1 MNVTE
6 NRRES
11 KTVYME
17 PEIEASVRRA
27 ELLLAGIEHGA
38 RDAVWAA
45 LRRAGEHGLTVGMK
59 IVSEEYAIGQNELKR
74 HTRTIRR
81 VKEGA
86 SGGLEIEFG
95 YAGHVIPLIRFDT
108 RIGPD
113 GRIHARVLRSN
124 VRELIDSAFIAR
136 VGGEHKHTGIF
147 VRKGTERGP
156 IRQLYG
162 PSSVGAFYE
171 HEGTVDK
178 MEAEV
183 QSTFEKRIEH
193 EITRILNGWG
203 GT

>member
-1 MNVTE
+1 MNITE
-6 NRRES
+6 DRRES
-11 KTVYME
+11 RTVYME
-17 PEIEASVRRA
+17 PEIEDSIRRA
-27 ELLLAGIEHGA
+27 ELLLAGIESGA
-38 RDAVWAA
+38 RNAVWAA

-74 HTRTIRR
+74 NTRTIRR

-86 SGGLEIEFG
+86 SGGYEIEFG

-113 GRIHARVLRSN
+113 GRIYARVLRSN
-124 VRELIDSAFIAR
+124 VRERIDSAFTAR
-136 VGGEHKHTGIF
+136 VGGQHTGIF
-147 VRKGTERGP
+147 VRKGAKSKP

-162 PSSVGAFYE
+162 PSAVGAFYE
-171 HEGTVDK
+171 HEKTVDK

-203 GT
+203 SK

>member
-1 MNVTE
+1 MNMTE
-6 NRRES
+6 DRRES
-11 KTVYME
+11 RTVYIE
-17 PEIEASVRRA
+17 PEIEDSIRRA
-27 ELLLAGIEHGA
+27 ELLLAGVENGA
-38 RDAVWAA
+38 RDAVWAS

-108 RIGPD
+108 RVGSD

-124 VRELIDSAFIAR
+124 VRELIDNAFIAR
-136 VGGEHKHTGIF
+136 VGDQHTGVF
-147 VRKGTERGP
+147 VRKGAKRKP

-171 HEGTVDK
+171 HEETVDK

-203 GT
+203 SK